1 MHRLLIILVFLM
13 PLHLEANLRSLL
25 RGAVKSE
32 TKVLSTVGKESQ
44 ILRHSDELLRTS
56 IIPAAKELRTS
67 KALAKGV
74 RRNLKRFDLERAK
87 DIIDFGSDCA
97 SNILDQD
104 AQFDLSN
111 SSNKY
116 LKEIR
121 MNPTYKFLYHSVCLK
136 FKVDTLNSFAQM
148 YLLNGGSWKGVQF
161 TIDELYNI
169 YLIHSKSFAKEEL
182 LKLRNFYQCNI
193 EKNQE
198 IESFAQKMRIKLPKS
213 SCEEEEGD
221 WVDGLIGLIG
231 LGVLIYVIYTIVK
244 WVKQTVKKLFKL
256 GSDAD

>member
-1 MHRLLIILVFLM
+1 MRSLLIFLVFLT
-13 PLHLEANLRSLL
+13 PFYLEANLGALI
-25 RGAVKSE
+25 RGTLKGES
-32 TKVLSTVGKESQ
+32 KVLST
-44 ILRHSDELLRTS
+44 
-56 IIPAAKELRTS
+56 AAKKSGQALRYSDDLFRLSLMHSSKALSKS

-74 RRNLKRFDLERAK
+74 RQNVKRFDLERAK

-104 AQFDLSN
+104 VQFDLSN

-121 MNPTYKFLYHSVCLK
+121 INPTYKFLYHAVCQK

-148 YLLNGGSWKGVQF
+148 YLLNGGSWNGIQF

-169 YLIHSKSFAKEEL
+169 YLVYSESFAKEEL
-182 LKLRNFYQCNI
+182 LKLRNFYKCNV

-198 IESFAQKMRIKLPKS
+198 IDSYAKRMRIKLPKS
-213 SCEEEEGD
+213 TCEEEEGD
-221 WVDGLIGLIG
+221 WVDGLVGLLG
-231 LGVLIYVIYTIVK
+231 LGVLIYIAIGVIK
-244 WVKQTVKKLFKL
+244 WFK
-256 GSDAD
+256 